1 MFVLNGCVA
10 NDCCFQLMLDR
21 NRDRSLFHTQL
32 RAVPGRS
39 RHAPADMGGMARLL
53 MWC

>member
-1 MFVLNGCVA
+1 MFVSNGCVA
-10 NDCCFQLMLDR
+10 NDFRFLSMLDR

-32 RAVPGRS
+32 RAVPERS
-39 RHAPADMGGMARLL
+39 RHASADMGGMARLL